1 MHLDLS
7 DPLQLTFSVLPE
19 IVVVVGAM
27 ILLLYGVWSRETAA
41 RSRRVGIGSIVV
53 TLMALA
59 VTGWMWKSGLTAT
72 TGLVAVDGFR
82 WGTTC
87 VILIATA
94 LPLLLSLDENSRIG
108 VKAPESYVLTLLA
121 TAGMMILVGA
131 RDLIMVFL
139 GMELMSV
146 AAYVLAA
153 IDRRSAR
160 SAEAGLKYF
169 LLGAF
174 SSAFL
179 LYGIAL
185 VYGAAGSTNLAVIGD
200 RLADP
205 AVAGSSL
212 FLVGLALLLVG
223 FGFKVAAVP
232 FHMWTPDVYEGA
244 PTPYSAYMA
253 TAVKAAAFAAF
264 VRVTLEAL
272 PNAYEQWHA
281 ALWWIAVLTMV
292 IGNVIALAQNNV
304 KRLLAYSSIAHA
316 GYLLVALLTGTD
328 AGAAALIFYLFAY
341 TLATVGAF
349 AIVSAIGETVSNSD
363 SLDSFAGL
371 WSVSPGRATAMGIY
385 MLALLGFPL
394 AGGIGFFAKWYV
406 LQAAL
411 QAPSPQT
418 RLAIILVMTSV
429 LSAAYYLKVII
440 VMFFRPRPEGAPV
453 LARARPATRF
463 VIWSSVAL
471 IMVLG
476 VYPSPIV
483 RLARASAPIGE
494 RSVAPTAAELAAP
507 AISRVAVPE
516 GTGAG
521 AGAGAP

>member
-1 MHLDLS
+1 
-7 DPLQLTFSVLPE
+7 
-19 IVVVVGAM
+19 
-27 ILLLYGVWSRETAA
+27 
-41 RSRRVGIGSIVV
+41 
-53 TLMALA
+53 
-59 VTGWMWKSGLTAT
+59 
-72 TGLVAVDGFR
+72 
-82 WGTTC
+82 
-87 VILIATA
+87 LIATA

-292 IGNVIALAQNNV
+292 IGNVI
-304 KRLLAYSSIAHA
+304 
-316 GYLLVALLTGTD
+316 
-328 AGAAALIFYLFAY
+328 
-341 TLATVGAF
+341 
-349 AIVSAIGETVSNSD
+349 
-363 SLDSFAGL
+363 
-371 WSVSPGRATAMGIY
+371 
-385 MLALLGFPL
+385 
-394 AGGIGFFAKWYV
+394 
-406 LQAAL
+406 
-411 QAPSPQT
+411 
-418 RLAIILVMTSV
+418 
-429 LSAAYYLKVII
+429 
-440 VMFFRPRPEGAPV
+440 
-453 LARARPATRF
+453 
-463 VIWSSVAL
+463 
-471 IMVLG
+471 
-476 VYPSPIV
+476 
-483 RLARASAPIGE
+483 
-494 RSVAPTAAELAAP
+494 
-507 AISRVAVPE
+507 
-516 GTGAG
+516 
-521 AGAGAP
+521 